1 MGRLTGMATGLLAIN
16 WEPEIR
22 GVLIVV
28 IAVSLFCGSI
38 YVLLA
43 TNLGARL
50 GFLVALTGLMGWM
63 TLMGIMWSIYGI
75 GLKGPDPTWNAVPGR
90 TVLQDTDALFQAGV
104 FDQRV
109 DVPEGVPFPEEADV
123 VADEFRN
130 EGWTS
135 LSEDDPSFSQAAAAA
150 GVFLENSGAFA
161 AGEFQAQRVF
171 DIGGERYP
179 MIGDFDLFAF
189 FHRPRY
195 ALVQVQPVIHQN
207 TEPGKAPP
215 TPVADP
221 NQSPRYVL
229 MERDLGNRRRPA
241 AFIFIGSTAIFLVL
255 CYVLHRREKL
265 VAANRS
271 ATTGE
276 ALEPVGSGV

>member
-1 MGRLTGMATGLLAIN
+1 MGRFATVATSLLAIN

-38 YVLLA
+38 YLLLA

-75 GLKGPDPTWNAVPGR
+75 GLKGPDPSWSAVPGR

-104 FDQRV
+104 FEARV
-109 DVPEGVPFPEEADV
+109 DIPHGAGFPEEADL
-123 VADEFRN
+123 VAEEFQQ
-130 EGWTS
+130 EGWTQ

-150 GVFLENSGAFA
+150 GVFLEDSGAFA
-161 AGEFQAQRVF
+161 AGEYQAQRVF
-171 DIGGERYP
+171 DVGGERYP

-189 FHRPRY
+189 FHKPRY
-195 ALVQVQPVIHQN
+195 AVVEVAPLVPVR
-207 TEPGKAPP
+207 TEPGRAPP
-215 TPVADP
+215 PATVDDTR
-221 NQSPRYVL
+221 QRQYVY
-229 MERDLGNRRRPA
+229 MIRDLGARRQPA
-241 AFIFIGSTAIFLVL
+241 FVLAFGAGLIFLTGCWL
-255 CYVLHRREKL
+255 LHRRDRLLTE
-265 VAANRS
+265 NRS
-271 ATTGE
+271 RE
-276 ALEPVGSGV
+276 VVPVGSS